1 MKIVLAIVAIIILAA
16 IVLGLVM
23 LFDTT
28 TTGYSLTDSYK
39 WAIGI
44 ISVGFGLV
52 ALFMVF
58 YLWWKAP
65 GSRMLRG
72 DSY

>member
-1 MKIVLAIVAIIILAA
+1 MKIVLAIVAIILLSS

-23 LFDTT
+23 LFDTA
-28 TTGYSLTDSYK
+28 TTGFALTDSYK

-44 ISVGFGLV
+44 ISVGFGLA

-58 YLWWKAP
+58 YLWWKSP
-65 GSRMLRG
+65 NRRMLG
-72 DSY
+72 SDNY